1 MNGRLRAA
9 VYVKEYG
16 YRRRLVG
23 DLKLGLAQGY
33 WGAGPNP
40 NFVEMAQEA
49 EKLGFDS
56 VWSAETWGNDA
67 FTPLCW
73 IGAQTEKIKL
83 GTAVV
88 QLSGRTPTSCA
99 MHALSLDYLSNGRMI
114 LGLGVSGPQVVEGWY
129 GRPFPK
135 PLARTREY
143 VDIIRQVFAREAP
156 VTNDGPHYPLPYPGD
171 DGMGLGKPLKPI
183 VHPLRN
189 RIPIYIGAEG
199 PKNIAQTVEIADG
212 WLPLFYNPH
221 DEAMYGESIK
231 GMREDFEIAQ
241 MVMVN
246 ITDDIEA
253 GLLQMKT
260 FMSFY
265 IGGMGAKSTNFH
277 KELFIRMGYEEEANK
292 IQDLFME
299 GKRDEAARVLP
310 DQLADDM
317 ALIGPKDRIRERL
330 QAWRESKVTTMLVA
344 TTDKQTLR
352 EISELF

>member
-1 MNGRLRAA
+1 M
-9 VYVKEYG
+9 
-16 YRRRLVG
+16 G

-33 WGAGPNP
+33 WGAGPQA

-56 VWSAETWGNDA
+56 VWSAETYGNDA
-67 FTPLCW
+67 FTPLAW

-88 QLSGRTPTSCA
+88 QLSGRTPTGCA
-99 MHALSLDYLSNGRMI
+99 MHALTLDYLSNGRFM

-183 VHPLRN
+183 VHPVRN

-221 DEAMYGESIK
+221 DESVYNESLT
-231 GMREDFEIAQ
+231 GMRDDFEIAQ
-241 MVMVN
+241 MVTVN
-246 ITDDIEA
+246 ITDDIPA
-253 GLLQMKT
+253 ALLQMKY

-265 IGGMGAKSTNFH
+265 IGGMGAKNTNFH
-277 KELFIRMGYEEEANK
+277 KDLFIRMGYEEEAEK
-292 IQDLFME
+292 IQALFME
-299 GKRDEAARVLP
+299 GKRDEAAQVLP
-310 DQLADDM
+310 DELADNM
-317 ALIGPKDRIRERL
+317 ALVGPRDRIKDRL
-330 QAWRESKVTTMLVA
+330 QAWRDSKVTTVLVA

-352 EISELF
+352 DVADLF

>member
-1 MNGRLRAA
+1 L
-9 VYVKEYG
+9 
-16 YRRRLVG
+16 G

-33 WGAGPNP
+33 WGAAPQP

-56 VWSAETWGNDA
+56 VWSAEAWGNDA
-67 FTPLCW
+67 FTPLAW

-99 MHALSLDYLSNGRMI
+99 MHALTLDYLSNGRMI
-114 LGLGVSGPQVVEGWY
+114 LGMGVSGPQVVEGWY

-143 VDIIRQVFAREAP
+143 IDIIRQVFAREAP
-156 VTNDGPHYPLPYPGD
+156 VTNAGPHYPIPYDGE

-189 RIPIYIGAEG
+189 RIPIYMGAEG
-199 PKNIAQTVEIADG
+199 PKNIALATEIADG
-212 WLPLFYNPH
+212 WLPLFYNPY
-221 DEAMYGESIK
+221 DESVYAESLK
-231 GMREDFEIAQ
+231 NAKPDFEIAQ
-241 MVMVN
+241 MVTVN
-246 ITDDIEA
+246 FTDDIEA
-253 GLLQMKT
+253 GLLAVKY

-277 KELFIRMGYEEEANK
+277 KDLFVRLGYEEEANK

-310 DQLADDM
+310 DELVDSM
-317 ALIGPKDRIRERL
+317 ALIGPKDRVKERL
-330 QAWRESKVTTMLVA
+330 QAWRDSKVTTLLVA
-344 TTDKQTLR
+344 TTDKDMLR
-352 EISELF
+352 TMSEII

>member
-1 MNGRLRAA
+1 MS
-9 VYVKEYG
+9 
-16 YRRRLVG
+16 

-33 WGAGPNP
+33 WSAGPNP

-56 VWSAETWGNDA
+56 VWSAEAWGNDA

-73 IGAQTEKIKL
+73 IGAQTKKIKL

-99 MHALSLDYLSNGRMI
+99 MHALSLDYLSNGRFQ

-143 VDIIRQVFAREAP
+143 IDIIRQVFARQGP
-156 VTNDGPHYPLPYPGD
+156 VTNDGPHYPLPYNGE

-183 VHPLRN
+183 VHPLRD
-189 RIPIYIGAEG
+189 RIPIFMGAEG
-199 PKNIAQTVEIADG
+199 PKNIALATEIADG
-212 WLPLFYNPH
+212 WLPLFYNPY
-221 DEAMYGESIK
+221 DESVYDQSLTNMK
-231 GMREDFEIAQ
+231 PDFEIAQ
-241 MVMVN
+241 MVTVN
-246 ITDDIEA
+246 VTDDIENA
-253 GLLQMKT
+253 LLAVKYY
-260 FMSFY
+260 MSFY

-277 KELFIRMGYEEEANK
+277 KDLFIRLGYEEEAEK
-292 IQDLFME
+292 IQQLFME

-310 DQLADDM
+310 DELVDAM
-317 ALIGPKDRIRERL
+317 SLVGPKDRIKDRL
-330 QAWRESKVTTMLVA
+330 QAWRDSKVTTLLVA
-344 TTDKQTLR
+344 TTDKDMLR
-352 EISELF
+352 TISEIF